1 MLFRL
6 FLLFTVVPSVE
17 LYLLFKLAAA
27 MGAAETVALVIVTG
41 IVGSWLAKRE
51 GLSVVTRIT
60 QEAQAG
66 FPSGDGLLEGA
77 LVLAGGLLLVTP
89 GVLTDLT
96 GFLLILPPSRKLLAP
111 ALKRWLLKNVKVVQ
125 LGQPRPGPG
134 AGRPPTDDPKPLDSG
149 DSPFDHPVV

>member
-17 LYLLFKLAAA
+17 LYLLFQLAAA
-27 MGAAETVALVIVTG
+27 MGAVETVTLVIVTG
-41 IVGSWLAKRE
+41 VVGSWLAKRE

-60 QEAQAG
+60 KEAQAG

-89 GVLTDLT
+89 GVHTDLT
-96 GFLLILPPSRKLLAP
+96 GFLLILPPSRKLVAP

-125 LGQPRPGPG
+125 VGQPRPGPG
-134 AGRPPTDDPKPLDSG
+134 AQRPQVSEPEPKG
-149 DSPFDHPVV
+149 GGPFDHPVA